1 MTDLTGQLDV
11 DAIRREFPILARTV
25 HNKPLVYLD
34 SAATSQKPDHVI
46 DTLANFYRTSNANV
60 HRGIYT
66 LSEEATLAYETARE
80 KTSTFINA
88 GDSGRIIFT
97 RNTTES
103 LNLVAYAW
111 GRANLNAGDEVL
123 VTLMEHHSNIV
134 PWQIV
139 CAERGAALRFIPV
152 TDDGR
157 LDLTDIDSLLT
168 ERTKV
173 LSFTHM
179 SNVLGTINPVTEL
192 VEKARTVGALIIVD
206 GAQGAPH
213 LPVDVQEMDVDFYAF
228 SSHKMLGPTGVGV
241 LYGKPEILEAMP
253 PFLGGGDM
261 IMEVSVDGFT
271 WKDPP
276 WKFEAGTPNFAD
288 VIAFGAAI
296 DYLTALGMDR
306 VRRHEME
313 ITRYALQQLENLG
326 EGIIVHGPK
335 NVEDRG
341 GVASFTMESVHPH
354 DIAQMLDWEG
364 VQIRAGHH
372 CAQPLMRRMNVPATA
387 RASFYIYN
395 TNDDVDRLVDAL
407 KKAGELFGQR
417 QL

>member
-1 MTDLTGQLDV
+1 MTDLSSQLDV
-11 DAIRREFPILARTV
+11 DAIRRDFPILARTV
-25 HNKPLVYLD
+25 HGKPLVYLD

-88 GDSGRIIFT
+88 GDSSRIIFT

-111 GRANLNAGDEVL
+111 GRANLDAGDEVL

-139 CAERGAALRFIPV
+139 CQERGAVLRFIPV
-152 TDDGR
+152 RDDGR
-157 LDLTDIDSLLT
+157 LDLSDIDSLLT
-168 ERTKV
+168 ERTKA

-179 SNVLGTINPVTEL
+179 SNVLGTINPVSEL
-192 VEKARTVGALIIVD
+192 VEKARAVGAVVIVD

-213 LPVDVQEMDVDFYAF
+213 LSVDVQEIDVDFYAF

-241 LYGKPEILEAMP
+241 LYGKPDILNTMP

-296 DYLTALGMDR
+296 DYLTELGMDR
-306 VRRHEME
+306 VRRHEIE
-313 ITRYALQQLENLG
+313 ITRYALQQLEGLG
-326 EGIIVHGPK
+326 EGITVHGPK
-335 NVEDRG
+335 NVEERG
-341 GVASFTMESVHPH
+341 GVASFTLESVHPH

-372 CAQPLMRRMNVPATA
+372 CAQPLMRRLNVPATA

-395 TNDDVDRLVDAL
+395 TNEDVDRLVDAL
-407 KKAGELFGQR
+407 KKVGELFGQR
-417 QL
+417 QP

>member
-1 MTDLTGQLDV
+1 MTDLSGQLDV
-11 DAIRREFPILARTV
+11 DAIRRDFPILARTV
-25 HNKPLVYLD
+25 HGKPLVYLD

-88 GDSGRIIFT
+88 GDSSRIIFT

-139 CAERGAALRFIPV
+139 CQEQGAVLRFIPV
-152 TDDGR
+152 GDDGR
-157 LDLTDIDSLLT
+157 LDLSDIDSLLT
-168 ERTKV
+168 DRTKA

-179 SNVLGTINPVTEL
+179 SNVLGTINPVSEL
-192 VEKARTVGALIIVD
+192 VKKARVVGALVIVD

-213 LPVDVQEMDVDFYAF
+213 LSVDVQEMDVDFYAF

-241 LYGKPEILEAMP
+241 LYGKQDILEAMP

-306 VRRHEME
+306 VRRHEIE
-313 ITRYALQQLENLG
+313 ITRYAIQQLEGLG
-326 EGIIVHGPK
+326 EGITVHGPR
-335 NVEDRG
+335 NLEERG
-341 GVASFTMESVHPH
+341 GVASFTLDSVHPH

-372 CAQPLMRRMNVPATA
+372 CAQPLMRRLNVPATA

-407 KKAGELFGQR
+407 KKVGELFGQR
-417 QL
+417 QP

>member
-1 MTDLTGQLDV
+1 MTDLNAQLDV
-11 DAIRREFPILARTV
+11 DAIRRDFPILARTV

-88 GDSGRIIFT
+88 GDSSRIIFT

-139 CAERGAALRFIPV
+139 CQERGAVLRFIPV
-152 TDDGR
+152 GDDGQ
-157 LDLTDIDSLLT
+157 LDLSDIDSLLT
-168 ERTKV
+168 ERTKA

-192 VEKARTVGALIIVD
+192 VEKARAVGALVIVD

-213 LPVDVQEMDVDFYAF
+213 LSVDVQEMDVDFYAF

-241 LYGKPEILEAMP
+241 LYGKQDILEAMP

-306 VRRHEME
+306 VRRHEIE
-313 ITRYALQQLENLG
+313 ITRYAIQQLEGLG
-326 EGIIVHGPK
+326 EGITVHGPR
-335 NVEDRG
+335 NLEERG
-341 GVASFTMESVHPH
+341 GVASFTLDSVHPH

-372 CAQPLMRRMNVPATA
+372 CAQPLMRRLNVPATA

-407 KKAGELFGQR
+407 KKVGELFGQR
-417 QL
+417 QP

>member
-1 MTDLTGQLDV
+1 MTDLNSQLDV
-11 DAIRREFPILARTV
+11 DAIRRDFPILARTV
-25 HNKPLVYLD
+25 HGKPLVYLD
-34 SAATSQKPDHVI
+34 SAATSQKPNHVI

-88 GDSGRIIFT
+88 GDSSRIIFT

-139 CAERGAALRFIPV
+139 CQERGAVLRFIPV
-152 TDDGR
+152 GDDGG
-157 LDLTDIDSLLT
+157 LDLSDIDSLLT
-168 ERTKV
+168 ERTKA

-192 VEKARTVGALIIVD
+192 VEKARAVGALVIVD

-213 LPVDVQEMDVDFYAF
+213 LSVDVQEMDVDFYAF

-241 LYGKPEILEAMP
+241 LYGKPDILNAMP

-306 VRRHEME
+306 VRRHEIE
-313 ITRYALQQLENLG
+313 ITRYALQQLEGLG
-326 EGIIVHGPK
+326 EGITVHGPK
-335 NVEDRG
+335 NVEERG
-341 GVASFTMESVHPH
+341 GVASFTLDSVHPH

-372 CAQPLMRRMNVPATA
+372 CAQPLMRRLNVPATA

-395 TNDDVDRLVDAL
+395 TNEDVDRLVDAL
-407 KKAGELFGQR
+407 KKVGELFGQR
-417 QL
+417 QP